1 MRGTLD
7 IKQQGRNQNSYTG
20 SEQEKVEQE
29 QLCGLEV
36 LDAVGFDVFFDQHMG
51 RRGAQAAGMEGA
63 DAHFYEVS
71 HFHQQVSVSVS
82 SYLYLVLSALLL
94 SFHSPFPA
102 LLPHLC
108 ICLLLNLVLSLFFC
122 FLVSFPFGDTIFV
135 LGCAIYIF

>member
-7 IKQQGRNQNSYTG
+7 IKQQGRNQDSYTG

-36 LDAVGFDVFFDQHMG
+36 LDAVGFDVFFDYHMG

-71 HFHQQVSVSVS
+71 HFHKQVSCFLFIVS
-82 SYLYLVLSALLL
+82 SLVQVSCFCLFLPLPCSLCP
-94 SFHSPFPA
+94 SPF
-102 LLPHLC
+102 C
-108 ICLLLNLVLSLFFC
+108 
-122 FLVSFPFGDTIFV
+122 SFPPFLLCFPISASAFS
-135 LGCAIYIF
+135 